1 MTGVTELVEWLRAQ
15 LDEDERVAR
24 EALHRQATTRR
35 MIGRR
40 MIEETIQPIAA
51 WRTSVWPPARV
62 LAEVD
67 AKRRILDQCAGLA
80 DMGFVGSAWTPGD
93 MSELAAQ
100 ALSLLALPYA
110 DRPGYRDEW
119 RPAD

>member
-1 MTGVTELVEWLRAQ
+1 MTGVPELVEWVRAQ
-15 LDEDERVAR
+15 VDEDERVAR

-62 LAEVD
+62 LAEAD
-67 AKRRILDQCAGLA
+67 AKRRILELCVPSGYDDDGKP
-80 DMGFVGSAWTPGD
+80 FYVGGYGEAYWD
-93 MSELAAQ
+93 VVR
-100 ALSLLALPYA
+100 LLALPYA
-110 DRPGYRDEW
+110 DRPGYRNGW